1 MSSIVSF
8 YQGLAL
14 AQASTPFHNS
24 IFVKLLTF
32 DHLAHSCIKP
42 LLIICQ
48 FHSMSRSFMGCVHRP
63 VNHVCVKSSKDK
75 WLRHDSNFYE
85 KQAKNRIKLS
95 QNKFKIYP
103 SSDLFF

>member
-1 MSSIVSF
+1 
-8 YQGLAL
+8 
-14 AQASTPFHNS
+14 
-24 IFVKLLTF
+24 
-32 DHLAHSCIKP
+32 
-42 LLIICQ
+42 
-48 FHSMSRSFMGCVHRP
+48 MGCVHRP

-95 QNKFKIYP
+95 QNKLKIYP